1 MDIKDQD
8 QMTEAAALYA
18 LGALTTDERQA
29 FEQLLAAD
37 ESLRAECQSFDA
49 LVADLALCANEAA
62 PAPALRDQL
71 LSRIAATEQEPRV
84 VQGKPSGTSLP
95 ALDIRVQEGDWLR
108 LSEKVFCKTL
118 FADPHTG
125 LVTSLVK
132 LEPGGY
138 LPRHRHLGLEQ
149 TLVVEGD
156 CIVNGQVFYPGDY
169 RVRDCDTEDGAVTTE
184 HGTLIMLI
192 APARCEILDP
202 SWPC

>member
-1 MDIKDQD
+1 MDIKDQE
-8 QMTEAAALYA
+8 QMTETAALYA
-18 LGALTTDERQA
+18 LGALATDERQA

-49 LVADLALCANEAA
+49 LIADLALCANAAA
-62 PAPALRDQL
+62 PSAALRDQL
-71 LSRIAATEQEPRV
+71 LSRIAATAQEPKV
-84 VQGKPSGTSLP
+84 VTAKTLLP
-95 ALDIRVQEGDWLR
+95 NVDIRAQEGHWQQ

-132 LEPGGY
+132 LEPGGF
-138 LPRHRHLGLEQ
+138 LPRHRHLGVEQ

-156 CIVNGQVFYPGDY
+156 CIVNGHVFYPGDY
-169 RVRDCDTEDGAVTTE
+169 RLRDCDTEDGAVTTE

-192 APARCEILDP
+192 APARFEILDP